1 MYHLLL
7 SFHLRPV
14 NLPTIMGV
22 ALYHKE
28 FGRPCPSPLC
38 LDRMALSCN
47 ALMVAP
53 LLRIVQADKYKRK
66 YRSTYLPKYQV
77 MKLHEGVQIKLCSV

>member
-1 MYHLLL
+1 
-7 SFHLRPV
+7 
-14 NLPTIMGV
+14 
-22 ALYHKE
+22 
-28 FGRPCPSPLC
+28 
-38 LDRMALSCN
+38 
-47 ALMVAP
+47 MVAP